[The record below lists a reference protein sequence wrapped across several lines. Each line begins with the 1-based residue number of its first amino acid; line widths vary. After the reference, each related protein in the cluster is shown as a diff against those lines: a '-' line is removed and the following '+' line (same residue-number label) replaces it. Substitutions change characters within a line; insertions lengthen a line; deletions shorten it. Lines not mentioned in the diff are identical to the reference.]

1 MLLFEIH
8 DDVNVEGGARDS
20 VQGGREAAD
29 DHVGR
34 ADPFEGAQDVN
45 EETEVELAVVRHG
58 QSPPVF

>member
-1 MLLFEIH
+1 MRFLEIH
-8 DDVNVEGGARDS
+8 DNVDVEGGARDT
-20 VQGGREAAD
+20 VHGRREAAD

-34 ADPFEGAQDVN
+34 ADPFQGAQDVN